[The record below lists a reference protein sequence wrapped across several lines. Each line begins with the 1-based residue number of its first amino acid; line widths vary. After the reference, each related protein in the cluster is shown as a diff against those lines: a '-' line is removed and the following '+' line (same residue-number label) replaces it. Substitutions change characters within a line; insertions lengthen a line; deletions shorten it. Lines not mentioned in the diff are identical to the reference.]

1 MLRIKYNQ
9 SMEKILSNFIKTS
22 LQEDI
27 RKGDITSIACIDKEK
42 RGKAKLIAK
51 ESCIIAGLKIAK
63 SIYHTVDSNLVFKP
77 CVKDGNEI
85 KKNDIIFSISGNQ
98 QAILASERL
107 VLNCMQR
114 MSGIS
119 TKTRQFVNKVKD
131 LNVTILDTRK
141 TCPSIRFIDKQAV
154 KIGGAENHRNGLY
167 DAIMIKDNHSDFS
180 GGVRQAISRCKN
192 YLESNKIKNIPIIV
206 ESRNLQELKE
216 IIQIGG
222 VDRILLDNFS
232 IEKTK
237 KAVKIVNQKIPLESS
252 GNISLKNV
260 REYALCG
267 VNCISIGSLTHSVK
281 SIDLSMRCI

>member
-1 MLRIKYNQ
+1 MLHIKYNQ

-27 RKGDITSIACIDKEK
+27 RKGDITSIACIDKK

-63 SIYHTVDSNLVFKP
+63 SIYHTVDNNLVFKP
-77 CVKDGNEI
+77 CVKDGQKI

-119 TKTRQFVNKVKD
+119 TKTRKFVNKVKD

-141 TCPSIRFIDKQAV
+141 CPSIRFIDKQAV

-180 GGVRQAISRCKN
+180 GGVKQAISRCKN
-192 YLESNKIKNIPIIV
+192 YLESNKIKNIFTV

-232 IEKTK
+232 IEKQK
-237 KAVKIVNQKIPLESS
+237 KLKIVNQKILESS
-252 GNISLKNV
+252 ENISIKNV

-267 VNCISIGSLTHSVK
+267 VNYISIGSLTHSVK
-281 SIDLSMRCI
+281 SVDLSMRCI